1 MKLRRL
7 PLIVLLLFP
16 LFACTTVN
24 QLPTLSSDMAQLKSE
39 VSALNR
45 EVSRVKETNKPLRK
59 ELANLNVRMDA
70 ANTHLQ
76 EMRGQSDELQ
86 YVLQKR
92 LKAMEERLALLEGGQ
107 GTSPNVADG
116 DTALVPTPV
125 PSEIPTILD
134 PEEPYAVAYNIYKEK
149 RYAESRDAFKKFLQR
164 FPQTEYSDN
173 AQFWIGESY
182 YREENY
188 EQAILAYEEAIK
200 KYPQGNKIPDAL
212 LKQAHCFRALGD
224 KTSSKIIFQ
233 RVIEQY
239 PESPQAEIARRE
251 LKKAS

>member
-1 MKLRRL
+1 
-7 PLIVLLLFP
+7 
-16 LFACTTVN
+16 
-24 QLPTLSSDMAQLKSE
+24 
-39 VSALNR
+39 
-45 EVSRVKETNKPLRK
+45 
-59 ELANLNVRMDA
+59 MDD

-76 EMRGQSDELQ
+76 AMRGQADELQ
-86 YVLQKR
+86 YALQKT
-92 LKAMEERLALLEGGQ
+92 LKEMEERVALLERGK
-107 GTSPNVADG
+107 TALSNAADENS
-116 DTALVPTPV
+116 ALVPTPL

-149 RYAESRDAFKKFLQR
+149 RYAESRDAFKKFLHQ

-173 AQFWIGESY
+173 AQFWVGESY
-182 YREENY
+182 YKEENY
-188 EQAILAYEEAIK
+188 EEAILAYEEAIK

-212 LKQAHCFRALGD
+212 LKQALCFRALGD

-251 LKKAS
+251 LMKSS

>member
-1 MKLRRL
+1 MKFRKLSL
-7 PLIVLLLFP
+7 LSLLLFS
-16 LFACTTVN
+16 LSACSTVN
-24 QLPTLSSDMAQLKSE
+24 QLPTLSSDMAQLRSE

-45 EVSRVKETNKPLRK
+45 EVSRIKETNKPLRK
-59 ELANLNVRMDA
+59 ELANLNLRTDDA
-70 ANTHLQ
+70 ETHLQ
-76 EMRGQSDELQ
+76 EMRGQTDELQ
-86 YVLQKR
+86 YALQKTF
-92 LKAMEERLALLEGGQ
+92 KDIEERLDLLERRQ
-107 GTSPNVADG
+107 GASPNAGDE
-116 DTALVPTPV
+116 DTALVPAQL

-134 PEEPYAVAYNIYKEK
+134 PEEQYAAAYTIHKEK
-149 RYAESRDAFKKFLQR
+149 RYAESRDAFKKFLQQ

-188 EQAILAYEEAIK
+188 EEAILAYEEAIK
-200 KYPQGNKIPDAL
+200 KYPQGNKIPNAL

-224 KTSSKIIFQ
+224 QTSSNIIFQ

-251 LKKAS
+251 LKKSS